1 MATRRHPRMQV
12 LASPRLQTPSLAPSQ
27 GEHPTLEDRN
37 LLLMGPTIKS
47 AYLQPHTPNPA
58 SPSTGR
64 TGPAR

>member
-27 GEHPTLEDRN
+27 GEYPTQEARY
-37 LLLMGPTIKS
+37 LLVMGPTIQA
-47 AYLQPHTPNPA
+47 AYLQTPTPNPA
-58 SPSTGR
+58 SPSAGR